1 VYTCQ
6 TCNAL
11 FTCLEYY
18 QQHRRNHAECN
29 GIKLLTCSHCPY
41 SSDNSFHYNW
51 HIMSHTGKQPHRCQ
65 VCSKPQLTTVSTSP
79 MKQEA
84 ISIDSISDDEPSSC
98 AMVGKR
104 FVLIILIISKSRALS
119 GNLCLFYLG
128 SQKLITQITIILI

>member
-1 VYTCQ
+1 MISGDSSKITPGVYTCQ

-51 HIMSHTGKQPHRCQ
+51 HIMSHTGKPAHRCQ
-65 VCSKPQLTTVSTSP
+65 VCSKPQLTTTSTSP
-79 MKQEA
+79 MKQEP
-84 ISIDSISDDEPSSC
+84 ITSIDSISDEEPSSC

-104 FVLIILIISKSRALS
+104 FV
-119 GNLCLFYLG
+119 
-128 SQKLITQITIILI
+128 